1 MGAREGQVAPRLVLD
16 TNVAL
21 SALIFASGRLAWL
34 RPAWQSQS
42 ILPLVSRATA
52 EDLIAVLQY
61 PKFRLAAAD
70 RDDLLADYLPCCETV
85 AIPEPPPH
93 VPVCRD
99 RSDMHFLELAVAG
112 NADFLV
118 SGDKDLL
125 ALAVTFVVPVVGAC
139 NLVAET
145 QALASVAR
153 VQLA

>member
-1 MGAREGQVAPRLVLD
+1 MGTREGRVAPRLVLD

-21 SALIFASGRLAWL
+21 SALILPSGRLAWL

-42 ILPLVSRATA
+42 VLPLVSRATA
-52 EDLIAVLQY
+52 EELIAVLHY

-85 AIPEPPPH
+85 AIPEPPPD

-112 NADFLV
+112 NATGCGVLDRLIV
-118 SGDKDLL
+118 DDYRRADLITL
-125 ALAVTFVVPVVGAC
+125 TLDRKIAALAD
-139 NLVAET
+139 
-145 QALASVAR
+145 AR
-153 VQLA
+153 LL